1 MPMSWLCV
9 LLLCGVASVP
19 LDDVDQAL
27 ALDNACGDG
36 ASSEACSLS
45 MLHLRSQESS
55 DIGWGFDFGLGIDS
69 NSFGRGLDDN
79 SANNKCVPSTEIGCY
94 GNGKWTG
101 KCCLTDGNHKCA
113 PSTELGCYGN
123 GKWTGKCCLT
133 DGNHRCVPSTEL
145 GCYGLGKWTG
155 KCCLTSTN
163 YNKCVRST
171 EMGCMGMG
179 KWTGKLCCMQ
189 A

>member
-55 DIGWGFDFGLGIDS
+55 DI
-69 NSFGRGLDDN
+69 RGGSDDN
-79 SANNKCVPSTEIGCY
+79 SAGRVCAAGTEMGCA
-94 GNGKWTG
+94 GMGTWTG
-101 KCCLTDGNHKCA
+101 KECCLSGNYKCVAGTEMDCMGTGQWTGKVCCLTGNK
-113 PSTELGCYGN
+113 
-123 GKWTGKCCLT
+123 
-133 DGNHRCVPSTEL
+133 
-145 GCYGLGKWTG
+145 
-155 KCCLTSTN
+155 
-163 YNKCVRST
+163 NKCVRST

-179 KWTGKLCCMQ
+179 QWTGKLCCTQ